1 MSNWQEFLAGTDPQ
15 SASSALRLN
24 LARIANVPTLQLSA
38 VANHS
43 YTIQWRTN
51 LATGSWSNLVAI
63 PAVAT
68 NRSMNIPVN
77 ALNSPANYFRVIIP
91 SP

>member
-15 SASSALRLN
+15 SASSTLRLN
-24 LARIANVPTLQLSA
+24 LAQIANVPTLQLNA

-43 YTIQWRTN
+43 YAIQWRTN

-63 PAVAT
+63 PAVTT